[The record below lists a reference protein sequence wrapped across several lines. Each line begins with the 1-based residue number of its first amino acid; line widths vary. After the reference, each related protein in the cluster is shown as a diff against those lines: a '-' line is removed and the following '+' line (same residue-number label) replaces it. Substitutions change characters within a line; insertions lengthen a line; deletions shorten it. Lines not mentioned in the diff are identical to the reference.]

1 MQHLSQD
8 STLQGGKYKIEKV
21 LGQGGFGITYL
32 ANHEML
38 ECKVAIKEFFFKEY
52 CDRNESTSH
61 VMLGTAANKPIVERF
76 QQKFIKEAKT
86 IFKLR
91 HPNIVQI
98 HDIFTENGTAYY
110 VMEYVDGESLGEIV
124 KRVGAI
130 PEHEAIGYV
139 KKVGSALSYIHNLN
153 LNHLDVKPGNIMIRK
168 SDNQVI
174 LIDFGV
180 AKQYDAETQEGTTT
194 TPVGISH
201 GYSPLEQY
209 RSNGVQEFS
218 PQSDVY
224 ALAATLFKLLTG
236 NTPPEAIEIQE
247 EGVPVEDL
255 KAKNVSSDT
264 INAIEAAMKSRKK
277 RTQTVDEFIEGL
289 GNPCL
294 AEEVDNS
301 IESGPVLT
309 DENEDYEGDSF
320 ENNDPEELCEEDN
333 IILSSTEEETTIL
346 IDNECVEPTVE
357 DENRFMSYIGLEN
370 SLFEPVDL
378 GLSVRWCSCNVGASS
393 PVGKGGLYGW
403 GDSAGNNQS
412 IDSYDYCYD
421 EVGMDICSTSNDIC
435 YTSSN
440 GTWRLPTIEELDELF
455 EECDWEWVDKFGIC
469 GYLVSSRIFPTKIF
483 LRASG
488 KRNGKKISDEEFGF
502 YWSGTKSSGLNT
514 AFYLSFS
521 KERIMPFQ
529 QNPCSVGRSIRGVCD

>member
-1 MQHLSQD
+1 MNLSIG
-8 STLQGGKYKIEKV
+8 TLLQGGKYKIEKV

-32 ANHEML
+32 AYHEML

-61 VMLGTAANKPIVERF
+61 VTLGTAANRPIVERF

-124 KRVGAI
+124 KRVGVI
-130 PEHEAIGYV
+130 PEHEAIGYI
-139 KKVGSALSYIHNLN
+139 KKVGSALSYIHSLN

-277 RTQTVDEFIEGL
+277 RTQTVDELINSLGGKESTTKTETYKIAEKIEEDSTISDNNSL
-289 GNPCL
+289 IVEENCKSDII
-294 AEEVDNS
+294 EEVGENKP
-301 IESGPVLT
+301 IEEYT
-309 DENEDYEGDSF
+309 TEDTILFGDINKVPS
-320 ENNDPEELCEEDN
+320 PEEVKFCKDYDLC
-333 IILSSTEEETTIL
+333 LTE
-346 IDNECVEPTVE
+346 N
-357 DENRFMSYIGLEN
+357 GL
-370 SLFEPVDL
+370 VDM
-378 GLSVRWCSCNVGASS
+378 GLSVLWRSCNWGTDNPASS
-393 PVGKGGLYGW
+393 GTLLPW
-403 GDSAGNNQS
+403 
-412 IDSYDYCYD
+412 DY
-421 EVGMDICSTSNDIC
+421 IK
-435 YTSSN
+435 YTQD
-440 GTWRLPTIEELDELF
+440 GYQLRLPTTEEFKELKDNCNWKWV
-455 EECDWEWVDKFGIC
+455 EEEDIC
-469 GYLVSSRIFPTKIF
+469 GYLITSPFTGNRIF

-488 KRNGKKISDEEFGF
+488 KNGENDYLGTNMGF
-502 YWSGTKSSGLNT
+502 YWSNNNAASGDNAYNMTFMLGTIICYS
-514 AFYLSFS
+514 
-521 KERIMPFQ
+521 
-529 QNPCSVGRSIRGVCD
+529 QNPKETKMSVRLIASI